1 MEINALL
8 TELIKIVA
16 LLIVSGIGVIIK
28 KYTIPAITRFMQSKD
43 VTITKEQLEIIKV
56 IVQDLVNSAYRLGLS
71 EKVTDLKTYV
81 MDTARAELQKLN
93 IEISDELLDEIRR
106 AAVVELEK
114 SIKELENA
122 VITGEVVELE
132 AKNAE

>member
-1 MEINALL
+1 MEINTLL

-28 KYTIPAITRFMQSKD
+28 KYAIPAITRFIQSKD

-81 MDTARAELQKLN
+81 MDTARTELQKLN
-93 IEISDELLDEIRR
+93 IEVSDELLDEIRR